1 VTQITPVFEGGSL
14 GAPTPFTQYLQA
26 PEVKTIAAK
35 QTSIISSG
43 ETMVLGVWR
52 EIEQA
57 KSEGQG
63 EGETA
68 SAPAVECELA
78 VLVTV
83 HILPAD
89 PISRECVP
97 AAPPPHEATPLNA
110 KVFEVSDLVLP
121 AAELQAM
128 PPEPEALLTIKYKLR
143 NIAAPQAVQDLNRLL
158 ADEGLKCRVA
168 YDAAENTVCLSAD
181 KTLHERLGK
190 LLTEM
195 DKEAVIVLAG
205 VTVVEVPNGFSTQAG
220 LTVGGDP
227 KAVAWAIS
235 EREAH
240 MLNEIIRGAK
250 GRGECDILARPVI
263 MLRDR
268 QTGSVRVGQQY
279 PYLSGFDL
287 KTAHGRNLVQAKKE
301 MTELGVA
308 LDLTPAIT
316 ADGGALQLRTEFRH
330 TEVTGTS
337 TEYLTVTLP
346 GQARP
351 ETHEITVPTFAARSV
366 KSMAQV
372 GFGQTLVLA
381 ARPAPGGS
389 QPARETLVI
398 ITPEIVKAQA
408 PGWFAK

>member
-1 VTQITPVFEGGSL
+1 
-14 GAPTPFTQYLQA
+14 
-26 PEVKTIAAK
+26 
-35 QTSIISSG
+35 
-43 ETMVLGVWR
+43 
-52 EIEQA
+52 
-57 KSEGQG
+57 
-63 EGETA
+63 
-68 SAPAVECELA
+68 
-78 VLVTV
+78 
-83 HILPAD
+83 
-89 PISRECVP
+89 
-97 AAPPPHEATPLNA
+97 
-110 KVFEVSDLVLP
+110 
-121 AAELQAM
+121 
-128 PPEPEALLTIKYKLR
+128 
-143 NIAAPQAVQDLNRLL
+143 
-158 ADEGLKCRVA
+158 
-168 YDAAENTVCLSAD
+168 
-181 KTLHERLGK
+181 
-190 LLTEM
+190 
-195 DKEAVIVLAG
+195 
-205 VTVVEVPNGFSTQAG
+205 
-220 LTVGGDP
+220 
-227 KAVAWAIS
+227 
-235 EREAH
+235 